1 MSTPFPDS
9 FPNVQNVPHVNPR
22 RLSRGT
28 AGFSAFGELSPDAEE
43 FADVLTRIE
52 KTWVK
57 IHL

>member
-1 MSTPFPDS
+1 MSMSTPFPDS

-52 KTWVK
+52 KT
-57 IHL
+57 